1 MQIFNT
7 LTRQKEEF
15 VPQVPGEYRIYVCGP
30 TVYNYI
36 HSQGSATMIII
47 SHQERIIS
55 LADEVIVVG
64 DGTLRHRGTP
74 KEILPRILTDTLGGC
89 PVLNKEVHAL

>member
-1 MQIFNT
+1 
-7 LTRQKEEF
+7 
-15 VPQVPGEYRIYVCGP
+15 
-30 TVYNYI
+30 
-36 HSQGSATMIII
+36 MIII
-47 SHQERIIS
+47 SPQERIIS

>member
-30 TVYNYI
+30 KAQCGAAV
-36 HSQGSATMIII
+36 
-47 SHQERIIS
+47 
-55 LADEVIVVG
+55 
-64 DGTLRHRGTP
+64 
-74 KEILPRILTDTLGGC
+74 C
-89 PVLNKEVHAL
+89 P